1 MLVGEFPVKSS
12 YALKLLLSSRFILWE
27 RKRDRDRMRFLR
39 QLIYCVGRRYLTA
52 VYCLGP
58 AAILFAADPAPR
70 VTKVVHSEVRMATTV
85 RSSVVSPKLVV
96 ERPVTEAV
104 VASRL
109 VPLNPPSPAKETDEP
124 SGIDQT
130 VARIAAQHQISP
142 DLIHSVIKV
151 ESNYNP
157 YAISPKGALGLMQL
171 IPSTARRFGVLD
183 VFNPME
189 NIQGGVKYLKYLL
202 NLFGGDYRLALAA
215 YNAGEAAVT
224 RYSGVPPFPE
234 TQNYLRRVL
243 KQWSVQRSMS
253 VTAIRR

>member
-1 MLVGEFPVKSS
+1 
-12 YALKLLLSSRFILWE
+12 
-27 RKRDRDRMRFLR
+27 MRLLR
-39 QLIYCVGRRYLTA
+39 QLIRSIGHRYLRL
-52 VYCLGP
+52 VCCLGL
-58 AAILFAADPAPR
+58 AAILFAADPAPQ
-70 VTKVVHSEVRMATTV
+70 VTKVVHSEVRMATAV
-85 RSSVVSPKLVV
+85 RSSVVAPKLVV
-96 ERPVTEAV
+96 ERAVTETV
-104 VASRL
+104 VASRT
-109 VPLNPPSPAKETDEP
+109 VPFNPPSPAQEMDEP
-124 SGIDQT
+124 AGIEQT
-130 VARIAAQHQISP
+130 IARIAAQHEISP

-183 VFNPME
+183 VFNPTE

-202 NLFGGDYRLALAA
+202 NFFGGDYRLALAA

-243 KQWSVQRSMS
+243 KQRSVQRSMS
-253 VTAIRR
+253 ATEIR